1 MQFTIDTIY
10 WLLSVERK
18 SLLIGRI
25 IRTISSCSTMVAKKW
40 TLARSGN
47 GGHNRR
53 ARPSLLETATRGF
66 IDSRQTFVRPRF
78 VLGRVN
84 NWGISVADREAVD
97 FKTFHFGLLAEIS
110 LWAITC
116 NAYDLEGRIVNTE
129 LRFLTR
135 KTGEGTLCSRSVH
148 YFKGFLRVGRRVLAW
163 RWRQKSD
170 GYFCSGGLRRHQKR
184 NDEVKTVSQHVLV
197 CFYSITKELR
207 VYRAFLTTNVD
218 VPASNWAGL
227 LEIHG
232 HLQVF

>member
-1 MQFTIDTIY
+1 MICVIFYNPFAVVRVIEIPFMKPVTVIWPEFIADHDWY
-10 WLLSVERK
+10 HLLA
-18 SLLIGRI
+18 LISREKVASNW
-25 IRTISSCSTMVAKKW
+25 TISSCSTMVAKKW

-116 NAYDLEGRIVNTE
+116 NAYDLEWRIVNM
-129 LRFLTR
+129 
-135 KTGEGTLCSRSVH
+135 
-148 YFKGFLRVGRRVLAW
+148 Y
-163 RWRQKSD
+163 
-170 GYFCSGGLRRHQKR
+170 
-184 NDEVKTVSQHVLV
+184 
-197 CFYSITKELR
+197 
-207 VYRAFLTTNVD
+207 
-218 VPASNWAGL
+218 WAT
-227 LEIHG
+227 
-232 HLQVF
+232 FPY

>member
-116 NAYDLEGRIVNTE
+116 NAYDLEWRIVNTE

-148 YFKGFLRVGRRVLAW
+148 DFKGFRRVEKRVLAW
-163 RWRQKSD
+163 SRRQKSER
-170 GYFCSGGLRRHQKR
+170 YLCSGGLRRYQIEYGK
-184 NDEVKTVSQHVLV
+184 DEVKTISQHVLV
-197 CFYSITKELR
+197 CLHSITQELL
-207 VYRAFLTTNVD
+207 VYRAFPITNVD
-218 VPASNWAGL
+218 VPA
-227 LEIHG
+227 
-232 HLQVF
+232 